1 MFKKINKNQLGLI
14 GHAELLIVLI
24 VVAGVAFAGIRVYEH
39 ISNQNSNPDADATT
53 QLVRAHGIQLE
64 SLQREKTMKT
74 WRDTKLY
81 NLRNMTVVR
90 NLSRGYK
97 FTTNK
102 KAYKGG
108 GFFYLDKTADKQG
121 KYYGVYMNR
130 AFEVR
135 SDGKAVFNGVVVPQR
150 NNMPLTSQK
159 TKGGE
164 CTASR
169 IWHNGLN
176 NSMVSAIQ
184 KVQLHLGKT
193 VPFTTAHRTYNEQA
207 CLWEKYN
214 HDRSRVAPPGQSNHN
229 RGTAVDVETN
239 FARTNAQ
246 AFREYGLC
254 RPVAGED
261 WHFEICGS
269 R

>member
-1 MFKKINKNQLGLI
+1 MIKKLNKNQLGII
-14 GHAELLIVLI
+14 GHAELLIF
-24 VVAGVAFAGIRVYEH
+24 VVIIFGVSFAGLRVYQH
-39 ISNQNSNPDADATT
+39 ISDKDSNPDADAAT
-53 QLVRAHGIQLE
+53 QIVRAHGIQIEPL
-64 SLQREKTMKT
+64 SREKTMKT

-81 NLRNMTVVR
+81 NLRNMTVAK
-90 NLSRGYK
+90 NLSKGVK
-97 FTTNK
+97 FVTNK

-108 GFFYLDKTADKQG
+108 GFFYLDKSAYKQG

-135 SDGKAVFNGVVVPQR
+135 SDGRAVFNGVVVPQI
-150 NNMPLTSQK
+150 NNMPLTSQR
-159 TKGGE
+159 TTGGE

-169 IWHNGLN
+169 VWHSGLKTP
-176 NSMVSAIQ
+176 MVSAIQ
-184 KVQLHLGKT
+184 KVQLHLGRT
-193 VPFTTAHRTYNEQA
+193 VPFTTAHRTYSEQA

-229 RGTAVDVETN
+229 RGTAVDVDTN

-246 AFREYGLC
+246 TFRDYGLC

-261 WHFEICGS
+261 WHFEPC
-269 R
+269 